1 MLSAVDFEGTASS
14 NNGADDEPAKRPEL
28 ITGIHCFVAMAELT
42 VILDEILSI
51 FFTLSS
57 VVQLRTVTGE
67 HIIDISNRIEQKI
80 VNWRATYLDH
90 ILVQRFFPDV
100 TGKESR

>member
-1 MLSAVDFEGTASS
+1 MLSAIDFEGAAS
-14 NNGADDEPAKRPEL
+14 NGNPEEQSVKRPEL

-57 VVQLRTVTGE
+57 VVQLRTVTAE
-67 HIIDISNRIEQKI
+67 HIIDIADRIEQKL

-100 TGKESR
+100 TGKASR